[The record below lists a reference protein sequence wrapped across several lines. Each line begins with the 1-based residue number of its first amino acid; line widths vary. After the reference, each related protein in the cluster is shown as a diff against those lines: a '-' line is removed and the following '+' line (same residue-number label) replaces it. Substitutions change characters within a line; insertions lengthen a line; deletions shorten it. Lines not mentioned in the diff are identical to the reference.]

1 MQPMNNALQ
10 AQNCQLEHKFK
21 GAIFKNFPVLVTFC
35 TEQHFTKQR
44 SKKGLSLVY
53 NGSLK
58 MFSLVYVVHKCKD
71 EQQITSCSSLHIS
84 NTSHWCY

>member
-35 TEQHFTKQR
+35 TDNILLNKGQ
-44 SKKGLSLVY
+44 KKDLALSIM
-53 NGSLK
+53 G
-58 MFSLVYVVHKCKD
+58 H
-71 EQQITSCSSLHIS
+71 
-84 NTSHWCY
+84 